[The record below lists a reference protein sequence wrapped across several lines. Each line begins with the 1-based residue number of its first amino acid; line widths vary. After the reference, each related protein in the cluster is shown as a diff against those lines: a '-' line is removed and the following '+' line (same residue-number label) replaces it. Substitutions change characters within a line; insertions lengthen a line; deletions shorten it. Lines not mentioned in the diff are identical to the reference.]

1 MPSDPHQI
9 TKPTIAELEAMLAK
23 GPEGLR
29 VQINPDGSVRVIELS
44 MTSTFSMRM
53 QKLMAEIPTTVA
65 VGTMFVA
72 SVLRAANQ

>member
-29 VQINPDGSVRVIELS
+29 VQINPDGSVRVIELPVIHD
-44 MTSTFSMRM
+44 
-53 QKLMAEIPTTVA
+53 LNILDEDAETH
-65 VGTMFVA
+65 G
-72 SVLRAANQ
+72 